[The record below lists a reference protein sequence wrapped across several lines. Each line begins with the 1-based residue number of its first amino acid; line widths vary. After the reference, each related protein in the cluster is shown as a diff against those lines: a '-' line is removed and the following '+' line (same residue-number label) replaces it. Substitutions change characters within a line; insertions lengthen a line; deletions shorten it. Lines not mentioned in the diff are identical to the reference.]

1 MNEDTIRQVV
11 VTAPGVVE
19 IRRSPTPQPAA
30 GQVLVRMRLVGIC
43 GSDVHAF
50 HGRHPFV
57 PLPYHPGHEVV
68 GTIEAAGDGVG
79 IPLGTRVVVE
89 PILACGRCKYC
100 VDGRYNLC
108 ATMTFFGCTAPTG
121 GLADLF
127 VLPADRVVTIPD
139 RLSDRHAALIEPL
152 STPVHAV
159 RLAGPDLTGKTV
171 AILGAGTIGLL
182 TLAAAR
188 HAGAARIAVSDTLPA
203 KRELAA
209 TLGADSTHDA
219 SQPDMADAIRADLG
233 TSADVVFD
241 CVSVQASVDQ
251 AIAIALKGGTV
262 VVVGVPA
269 APVTVPLPEIQD
281 LQVRIQ
287 GSATYTRDDFAGAIT
302 MLATGLVN
310 PDDFITARY
319 GLTKVAD
326 AFDAASTGRHVKV
339 VVTADG
345 EVATRPGHRRDH
357 RRAGGRLDG

>member
-1 MNEDTIRQVV
+1 MSEDTIRQVV
-11 VTAPGVVE
+11 VTAPGVIE
-19 IRRSPTPQPAA
+19 IQRSPVPEPAA

-68 GTIEAAGDGVG
+68 GAVEAVGKGVD
-79 IPLGTRVVVE
+79 ISPGTRVVVE

-100 VDGRYNLC
+100 LDGRYNLC
-108 ATMTFFGCTAPTG
+108 ATMTFFGCTAPDG

-127 VLPADRVVTIPD
+127 VLPADRVVAIPD
-139 RLSDRHAALIEPL
+139 HLSDLHAALIEPL

-182 TLAAAR
+182 TLAATR
-188 HAGAARIAVSDTLPA
+188 HAGAVRIAVSDTLPA

-209 TLGADSTHDA
+209 KLGADSVHDA
-219 SQPDMADAIRADLG
+219 AQADMVDAIRDDLG

-241 CVSVQASVDQ
+241 CVSVQKTFDQ

-269 APVTVPLPEIQD
+269 VPVTVPLPEIQD

-302 MLATGLVN
+302 MLAAGLVN

-319 GLTKVAD
+319 PLTKVAD
-326 AFDAASTGRHVKV
+326 AFDAASTGRHIKV
-339 VVTADG
+339 VVAADDKK
-345 EVATRPGHRRDH
+345 PH
-357 RRAGGRLDG
+357 LP

>member
-1 MNEDTIRQVV
+1 MRAIRRAV

-19 IRRSPTPQPAA
+19 VERSPAPVPSA
-30 GQVLVRMRLVGIC
+30 GEVLVRMRLVGIC

-57 PLPYHPGHEVV
+57 PLPYRPGHEVL
-68 GTIEAAGDGVG
+68 GTVEATGDGVD
-79 IPLGTRVVVE
+79 IEPGTRVVVE
-89 PILACGRCKYC
+89 PILACGHCKYC
-100 VDGRYNLC
+100 RDGRYNLC
-108 ATMTFFGCTAPTG
+108 ATMTFFGCTAPGG

-127 VLPADRVVTIPD
+127 VLPADRVVPVPEV
-139 RLSDRHAALIEPL
+139 LSDAQAVLVEPL

-188 HAGAARIAVSDTLPA
+188 RAGAARIAVSDLLPA
-203 KRELAA
+203 KRELALR
-209 TLGADSTHDA
+209 LGADSAYDA
-219 SQPDMADAIRADLG
+219 AAPDMVATVRDDLG

-251 AIAIALKGGTV
+251 AIAIAVKGGTV

-287 GSATYTRDDFAGAIT
+287 GSATYTRDDIATAMT
-302 MLATGLVN
+302 MLGAGVVN
-310 PDDFITARY
+310 PDEIITARY
-319 GLTKVAD
+319 PMSNLAD
-326 AFDAASTGRHVKV
+326 AFAAACTGRNVKV
-339 VVTADG
+339 VVAADD
-345 EVATRPGHRRDH
+345 A
-357 RRAGGRLDG
+357 A

>member
-19 IRRSPTPQPAA
+19 IRRSPAPQPAA

-68 GTIEAAGDGVG
+68 GTVEAVGEGVD
-79 IPLGTRVVVE
+79 IPRGTRVVVE

-100 VDGRYNLC
+100 LDGRYNLC
-108 ATMTFFGCTAPTG
+108 ATMTFFGCTAPDG

-127 VLPADRVVTIPD
+127 VLPADRVVAIPD
-139 RLSDRHAALIEPL
+139 RLSDLHAALIEPL

-171 AILGAGTIGLL
+171 A
-182 TLAAAR
+182 
-188 HAGAARIAVSDTLPA
+188 LPA

-209 TLGADSTHDA
+209 QLGADSVHDA
-219 SQPDMADAIRADLG
+219 AGADVVDAIRADLG

-241 CVSVQASVDQ
+241 CVSVQATIDQ

-262 VVVGVPA
+262 VVIGVPA
-269 APVTVPLPEIQD
+269 APVTVPLPHIQD

-302 MLATGLVN
+302 MLAAGLVN

-319 GLTKVAD
+319 PLTRVAD
-326 AFDAASTGRHVKV
+326 AFDAAATGRHVKV

-345 EVATRPGHRRDH
+345 EVTTRPGHRRDH
-357 RRAGGRLDG
+357 RRAGDRLDG